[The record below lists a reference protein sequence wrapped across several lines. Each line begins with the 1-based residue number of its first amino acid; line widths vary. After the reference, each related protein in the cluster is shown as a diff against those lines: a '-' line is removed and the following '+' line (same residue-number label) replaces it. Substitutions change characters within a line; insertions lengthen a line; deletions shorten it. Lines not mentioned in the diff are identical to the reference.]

1 VEGACAD
8 GSVEG
13 LSGSVLAS
21 AQPTRVADVIPTAQ
35 IVHDDATAHL
45 GEPGPGAR
53 AAAAVTPVP
62 SHIRSA
68 WWDLLAQLFESRIAG
83 AAATLLGIVVLAAVL
98 APWIAPQNPYDLGSL
113 EILDSKLPPGSL
125 SGDGSMR
132 YWLGSDEQGRDLL
145 SAILYGLRISLYVG
159 VLAISGA
166 LVIGT
171 LMGLIAAYARGWVDA
186 LIMRIVDIQLALPGV
201 LIALILLSILGKG
214 VDKVVIALIV
224 GGWAFLARAARAA
237 AMVERDKEYMEAAQG
252 LGFSPARRLLRH
264 LLPNCMPPLMVL
276 ATIGFAEAIA
286 AEAALSFLGVG
297 VPVSEPSLGML
308 TANGFDYLMSGN
320 YWLSLFPGLALAL
333 TILAFNIV
341 GDRLRQIVNPRGA
354 R

>member
-1 VEGACAD
+1 MSAVPADPVEREGAGGPA
-8 GSVEG
+8 VEAP
-13 LSGSVLAS
+13 AS
-21 AQPTRVADVIPTAQ
+21 KPAVQ
-35 IVHDDATAHL
+35 
-45 GEPGPGAR
+45 
-53 AAAAVTPVP
+53 AAAAVSASAPATL
-62 SHIRSA
+62 SRSRSA
-68 WWDLLAQLFESRIAG
+68 WRDLLVQLFESRLAT
-83 AAATLLGIVVLAAVL
+83 AASVLLVVVVLAVTL

-113 EILDSKLPPGSL
+113 DILDSKLPPGSL
-125 SGDGSMR
+125 SGDGTMR

-145 SAILYGLRISLYVG
+145 STILYGLRISLYVG
-159 VLAISGA
+159 VLATSGA
-166 LVIGT
+166 LLIGT
-171 LMGLIAAYARGWVDA
+171 LMGLIAAYARGWVDS

-201 LIALILLSILGKG
+201 LIALMLLSILGKG
-214 VDKVVIALIV
+214 IDKVVIALVV
-224 GGWAFLARAARAA
+224 GGWAFLARAARAS
-237 AMVERDKEYMEAAQG
+237 AMVERDKEYMEAALG

-297 VPVSEPSLGML
+297 VPASEPSLGML
-308 TANGFDYLMSGN
+308 TANGFDYLMSGK

-341 GDRLRQIVNPRGA
+341 GDRLRQIVNPRGV